1 MATPS
6 NCTRVKDLRTQLRLL
21 EENGQLVRVTRKVN
35 KDTVLHPLVR
45 WQFRGLDERDR
56 KAFLFEN
63 VTDSRARHY
72 PIPVAVSALAG
83 SQAMYNLGLNCDD
96 EEVHERW
103 HRALAQPL
111 SPRLVETA
119 PVHEVVHAGAS
130 LMEHGGLD
138 ELPVPISTPGFDN
151 APYLTAAMW
160 VAKDPE
166 TGIQNLGGYRGQL
179 KGPLKTAVNVN
190 PTHDFSRIWEKYN
203 AMGAPMEAAAVIGGA
218 PSLFFAAVEMVPFG
232 IDEVGVAGALDGKP
246 IDVVRGKTVDLRVPA
261 DAEIVIEGKVR
272 TDLLEPEGAF
282 GEAHGYV
289 DPRNIS
295 FIFEVTAITHRSN
308 PVFLSVI
315 SQLTPSESSKSKQ
328 RGYEAECVKYLRDDC
343 GFKSV
348 THITLTEDLLNRRH
362 GVVRMRK
369 RDAYEPMNVLYAMLA
384 WKQAPKMIVAVDD
397 DIDSDDPLAVNWAI
411 VTRCQPHR
419 DVKIIYPRPLPFGPI
434 PHVADGVRYDRQDSA
449 LLIDATQKSPLP
461 PIALPA
467 KKHMEE
473 AFELWKELEL
483 PPLKPRNP
491 WYGYSLGDWP
501 EIHAREAELAVQ
513 GRYYETG
520 DALARQAIKVEPGT
534 RLTSL
539 KRHQR

>member
-1 MATPS
+1 
-6 NCTRVKDLRTQLRLL
+6 LL
-21 EENGQLVRVTRKVN
+21 EENGQLVRVTREVN

-45 WQFRGLDERDR
+45 WQFRGLEEQDR

-63 VTDSRARHY
+63 VTDSRARRY
-72 PIPVAVSALAG
+72 QIPVAVSALAG
-83 SQAMYNLGLNCDD
+83 SQAMYNLGLNCSD

-103 HRALAQPL
+103 NRALAQPL
-111 SPRLVETA
+111 PPRLVETA
-119 PVHEVVHAGAS
+119 PVQEVVHAGAS
-130 LMEHGGLD
+130 LLEHGGLD

-166 TGIQNLGGYRGQL
+166 SGIQNLGGYRGQL
-179 KGPLKTAVNVN
+179 KGPLKTAVNVT

-203 AMGAPMEAAAVIGGA
+203 AMGAPMEVAAVIGGA
-218 PSLFFAAVEMVPFG
+218 PSLFFAAVELVPFG
-232 IDEVGVAGALDGKP
+232 IDEVGVAGALDGEP
-246 IDVVRGKTVDLRVPA
+246 IDVVRCKTVDLQVPA

-295 FIFEVTAITHRSN
+295 FIFEVTAITHRRN

-328 RGYEAECVKYLRDDC
+328 SGYEAECIKYLRDDC

-384 WKQAPKMIVAVDD
+384 WKQAPKMIVVVDD

-473 AFELWKELEL
+473 ALELWKALEL
-483 PPLKPRNP
+483 PPLKPRSP

-501 EIHAREAELAVQ
+501 EVHAREAELAVQ

-520 DALARQAIKVEPGT
+520 DALAQQAVKVEPGT